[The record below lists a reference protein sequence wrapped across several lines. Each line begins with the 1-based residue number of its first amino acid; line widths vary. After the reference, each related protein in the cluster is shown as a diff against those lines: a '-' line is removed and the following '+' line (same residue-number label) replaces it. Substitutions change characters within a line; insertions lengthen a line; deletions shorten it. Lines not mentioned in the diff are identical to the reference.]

1 MSINSINN
9 VNNNALLGVE
19 LEILKYPN
27 PELKKISEPVT
38 EFNDELKEFI
48 EKMYRTMR
56 ACDGV
61 GLAAPQVGV
70 LKTLAVVEYDNQAY
84 TLINPRVIDE
94 GGEQEGEEGCLSF
107 PGIYAQVKRP
117 QWVKIEA
124 QDETGAVK
132 VYEVKDFI
140 ARAFLHEMDHLTG
153 KLFIDYLSNIKRNA
167 IKKKMQKHN
176 LPDNKVNN
184 NSNKRKRHV

>member
-1 MSINSINN
+1 MRINSINN

-48 EKMYRTMR
+48 EKMYKTMR

-176 LPDNKVNN
+176 LPDNKVK
-184 NSNKRKRHV
+184 NKNKKRHV

>member
-1 MSINSINN
+1 MSVNN

-61 GLAAPQVGV
+61 GRL
-70 LKTLAVVEYDNQAY
+70 
-84 TLINPRVIDE
+84 
-94 GGEQEGEEGCLSF
+94 
-107 PGIYAQVKRP
+107 
-117 QWVKIEA
+117 
-124 QDETGAVK
+124 
-132 VYEVKDFI
+132 
-140 ARAFLHEMDHLTG
+140 
-153 KLFIDYLSNIKRNA
+153 
-167 IKKKMQKHN
+167 
-176 LPDNKVNN
+176 
-184 NSNKRKRHV
+184 

>member
-132 VYEVKDFI
+132 VYEVKDFM